1 MSELIK
7 ILYIIDSYKNP
18 YAGTEGQLLKLIQ
31 GIDKDKYEARFVV
44 FRNSDFLKQ
53 GVFPIPV
60 DVMDVQRLS
69 SPMTWLRLFKYF
81 ARQKCAGYRLAHIFF
96 NDASMICPPLLKL
109 LAYKVLI
116 SRRDMGYWY
125 SRLNLPILKINTQFV
140 DRVIANSDAVKE
152 ITLSKEGYKSDRVAV
167 IYNGYLESGMSGV
180 TDEPLVKN
188 SIYFGEG
195 EIRIALVANIRPIKR
210 IADAIQAIKI
220 VQGAESS
227 VVLYVIGD
235 GEQSQLM
242 SLVRE
247 LGVELSV
254 RFLGPRDDILQL
266 LAYFHLGI
274 LCSESEGFSNTLI
287 EYMQSGLPV
296 VCSSVGGNP
305 EIVEHG
311 INGFLY
317 KMGDVPVLAK
327 HLLKLVK
334 DESLCERMGN
344 AGMEKVKNNYSLANY
359 VGHHQE
365 LYEELLLQ

>member
-1 MSELIK
+1 LSALIK

-31 GIDKDKYEARFVV
+31 GIDKNKYEARFVV
-44 FRNSDFLKQ
+44 FRNSDFLQQ
-53 GVFPIPV
+53 GDFPVPV

-69 SPMTWLRLFKYF
+69 SPLTWLRLYKYF
-81 ARQKCAGYRLAHIFF
+81 AKQKRVGYRLAHIFF
-96 NDASMICPPLLKL
+96 NDASMICPLLLKF
-109 LAYKVLI
+109 LAYRVLI

-125 SRLNLPILKINTQFV
+125 SRLNIPILKMNTRFV

-152 ITLSKEGYKSDRVAV
+152 ITLLKEGYKTERVAV
-167 IYNGYLESGMSGV
+167 IYNGYLESEKPVATNVSQI
-180 TDEPLVKN
+180 KN
-188 SIYFGEG
+188 DIHFGED

-210 IADAIQAIKI
+210 IYDAIKAIKV
-220 VQGAESS
+220 VQDFESR
-227 VVLYVIGD
+227 VVLFVIGD
-235 GEQSQLM
+235 GDQSQLM
-242 SLVRE
+242 NLVKE
-247 LGVELSV
+247 LGVEVSV

-266 LAYFHLGI
+266 LPYFHVGI

-287 EYMQSGLPV
+287 EYMQSNLPV

-327 HLLKLVK
+327 HLLELVMN
-334 DESLCERMGN
+334 ESLREKMGS
-344 AGMEKVKNNYSLANY
+344 AGMEKVKNNYSMKNY
-359 VGHHQE
+359 IGHHQK